1 MRCPPLLGTPLV
13 LQVLEK
19 RQAVKDA
26 FEEICFGRILAGGS
40 QGSCRHMGRDRR
52 RRGNNHGATNA
63 GSRPH
68 WPHPIISA
76 LASASVE
83 NSAITDLV
91 SAMRAE
97 AFGSLIA
104 NAKQSYTIFRSV
116 RFGCVLAMW
125 VIALWIKLAFWRLP
139 VCSLACN
146 RSTWLRTTWRIRP
159 PVDTRVM
166 ASSLPSSVP
175 RRPARMRLALLRFP

>member
-1 MRCPPLLGTPLV
+1 MRCPSLLGTPLV

-19 RQAVKDA
+19 RQAIKDA

-40 QGSCRHMGRDRR
+40 QRSCRHMGRDRR
-52 RRGNNHGATNA
+52 RHGNNHGATNA

-91 SAMRAE
+91 SAKSML
-97 AFGSLIA
+97 AFLHLIA
-104 NAKQSYTIFRSV
+104 NTEQSYTIFV
-116 RFGCVLAMW
+116 LARFGCELAMW
-125 VIALWIKLAFWRLP
+125 VFALWIRSAFWLLR

-146 RSTWLRTTWRIRP
+146 RSTLLRTTWRIRP
-159 PVDTRVM
+159 PADIRVT
-166 ASSLPSSVP
+166 ASSSRCSLPKPRAKMRRAPVP
-175 RRPARMRLALLRFP
+175 FP